1 MPGLIDLHCHI
12 LPGIDDGAQTI
23 EDTKALLADSRRG
36 GVRRF
41 VFTPHFYP
49 ERMDISTFLSGRT
62 GAVKQMRA
70 LPEAQGISWR
80 CGAEIAY
87 VPFFDRL
94 PLEQL
99 TFGSTNYLLLELDT
113 RYLQPGVEDA
123 IRAAVDRG
131 LKPILA
137 YVERYIYVEQDPTLL
152 YRWVKA
158 GALAQVNAGFVLRD
172 ARSRKR
178 VLQLAGW
185 DLIHLMAS
193 DAHSMDWRPPLLQE
207 GYEKLPADMAAQ
219 FKQNAEDVF
228 TGKTILCE
236 KPRMP
241 ERRWGGW
248 K

>member
-23 EDTKALLADSRRG
+23 EDTKALLSASREG
-36 GVRRF
+36 GVSSF
-41 VFTPHFYP
+41 AFTPHFYP
-49 ERMDISTFLSGRT
+49 DRMQPDAFFSGR
-62 GAVKQMRA
+62 AEAAKRLRA

-87 VPFFDRL
+87 APFFDRL
-94 PLEQL
+94 PLEKL

-137 YVERYIYVEQDPTLL
+137 HVERYTYVEQDPTLL
-152 YRWVKA
+152 YQWIRA

-172 ARSRKR
+172 AKSRKR

-185 DLIHLMAS
+185 NLIHLMAS
-193 DAHSMDWRPPLLQE
+193 DAHSMDWRPPLLAE
-207 GYEKLPADMAAQ
+207 AYEKLPAELRANLQ
-219 FKQNAEDVF
+219 QNAAEVF
-228 TGKTILCE
+228 AGNDLHPAEPTCPK
-236 KPRMP
+236 RH
-241 ERRWGGW
+241 WGGW

>member
-1 MPGLIDLHCHI
+1 MPALADLHCHL

-23 EDTKALLADSRRG
+23 EDTKALLSASRQG
-36 GVRRF
+36 GVNSF

-49 ERMDISTFLSGRT
+49 DRMQPDAFFSGR
-62 GAVKQMRA
+62 AAAAKQLRA

-94 PLEQL
+94 PLEKL
-99 TFGSTNYLLLELDT
+99 TFGSTRYLLMELDT

-137 YVERYIYVEQDPTLL
+137 HVERYVYVEEDPTLL
-152 YRWVKA
+152 YQWIKA

-172 ARSRKR
+172 AKSRKR
-178 VLQLAGW
+178 VLQLAEW
-185 DLIHLMAS
+185 NLIHLMAS
-193 DAHSMDWRPPLLQE
+193 DAHSVVWRPPLLAE
-207 GYEKLPADMAAQ
+207 GYEKLPAELSVHLRRNAA
-219 FKQNAEDVF
+219 EVF
-228 TGKTILCE
+228 AGKDLN
-236 KPRMP
+236 PP
-241 ERRWGGW
+241 EPICPKRHWGGW